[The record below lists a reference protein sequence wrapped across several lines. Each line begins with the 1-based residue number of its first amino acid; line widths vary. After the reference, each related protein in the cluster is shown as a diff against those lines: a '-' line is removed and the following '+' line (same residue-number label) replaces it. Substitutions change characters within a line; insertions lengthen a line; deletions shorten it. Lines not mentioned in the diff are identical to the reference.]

1 MTKEQ
6 KDNLFVL
13 IKSLSKSEKRQFKLY
28 VGRLGVNED
37 SKFLLLFNILQKLK
51 AYDETAILKNG
62 FVKKEQLSN
71 LKAHLYKQIL
81 ISLRLN
87 PSHQNIRIQIREQLD
102 FATILYHK
110 GLYTQSLK
118 ILDKAKSLAISNEEK
133 NIANEII
140 ELEKVIESQYITRSI
155 STRADEL
162 TIQAKE
168 LSRQNLLASKL
179 SNLALQLYG
188 LFLKTGYVK
197 QASEHE
203 KVTKYFKDRLPD
215 YKISELGFREKL
227 WLYKSYLWY
236 SFLTQDFLACY
247 KYSKK
252 WVDLFHEYPAMIRLN
267 PVFFLN
273 GNQNLLEALFFIKR
287 HDKFLDTLNNLIR
300 VTNQDW
306 FPKDDNVES
315 LTFLYISSNK
325 FNAHFMEGT
334 FKQGLPLIPDTLEG
348 LRKHKSRIDEHHVM
362 VFYYKFASLYF
373 GIGDYHKCI
382 EFLEKIIS
390 NKSLQMREDLLCFS
404 RILNLVAHYEAGLD
418 YNLESL
424 IKSTYKF
431 LIKMEDL
438 HMVQKEMIKF
448 LKRLGDIYPQD
459 IKAAFK
465 ELHAKL
471 KVFENDPYEK
481 RAFLYLD
488 VLSWLESNIE
498 NKSVESI
505 IRRKY
510 LSLSKI
516 N

>member
-1 MTKEQ
+1 MTREQ

-28 VGRLGVNED
+28 VGRIGVNED
-37 SKFLLLFNILQKLK
+37 SKFLLLFTVMQKLK
-51 AYDETAILKNG
+51 SYDETAILKHG

-118 ILDKAKSLAISNEEK
+118 ILDKAKSLAIANEEK
-133 NIANEII
+133 NIAYEII
-140 ELEKVIESQYITRSI
+140 ELEKVIEGQYITRSI
-155 STRADEL
+155 SNRADEL
-162 TIQAKE
+162 THQAQE
-168 LSRQNLLASKL
+168 LSQQNLLASQL
-179 SNLALQLYG
+179 SNLSLQLYG
-188 LFLKTGYVK
+188 EFLKTGFVK

-203 KVTKYFKDRLPD
+203 KITAYFNDRLPK

-236 SFLTQDFLACY
+236 SFLIQDFLGCY

-252 WVDLFHEYPAMIRLN
+252 WVNLFHEHPGMIKLN

-273 GNQNLLEALFFIKR
+273 GYQNLLEALFFIKQ
-287 HDKFLDTLNNLIR
+287 HEKFKETLTTLIEI
-300 VTNQDW
+300 TAEEG
-306 FPKDDNVES
+306 FPKDDNVQS
-315 LTFLYISSNK
+315 LAFLYVESNK

-334 FKQGLPLIPDTLEG
+334 FKEGLPLIPKTLEG
-348 LRKHKSRIDEHHVM
+348 IRKHKTRIDEHHVM
-362 VFYYKFASLYF
+362 VFYYKIASLYF
-373 GIGDYHKCI
+373 GIGEYQNCI
-382 EFLEKIIS
+382 DFLDKIIS

-438 HMVQKEMIKF
+438 YLVQKEMITF
-448 LKRLGDIYPQD
+448 LKQLGEIYPQE

-471 KVFENDPYEK
+471 KVFEDDPYEK

-488 VLSWLESNIE
+488 ILSWLESRIE

-505 IRRKY
+505 IRRKF
-510 LSLSKI
+510 LFLNK
-516 N
+516 NN

>member
-1 MTKEQ
+1 M
-6 KDNLFVL
+6 FF
-13 IKSLSKSEKRQFKLY
+13 FK
-28 VGRLGVNED
+28 
-37 SKFLLLFNILQKLK
+37 
-51 AYDETAILKNG
+51 
-62 FVKKEQLSN
+62 
-71 LKAHLYKQIL
+71 
-81 ISLRLN
+81 
-87 PSHQNIRIQIREQLD
+87 
-102 FATILYHK
+102 
-110 GLYTQSLK
+110 
-118 ILDKAKSLAISNEEK
+118 
-133 NIANEII
+133 
-140 ELEKVIESQYITRSI
+140 
-155 STRADEL
+155 
-162 TIQAKE
+162 
-168 LSRQNLLASKL
+168 
-179 SNLALQLYG
+179 
-188 LFLKTGYVK
+188 
-197 QASEHE
+197 
-203 KVTKYFKDRLPD
+203 
-215 YKISELGFREKL
+215 
-227 WLYKSYLWY
+227 
-236 SFLTQDFLACY
+236 
-247 KYSKK
+247 
-252 WVDLFHEYPAMIRLN
+252 
-267 PVFFLN
+267 
-273 GNQNLLEALFFIKR
+273 NLLEALFFIKR
-287 HDKFLDTLNNLIR
+287 HDKFLDTLNNLISI
-300 VTNQDW
+300 TNQDW

-315 LTFLYISSNK
+315 LTFLYVGSNK

-334 FKQGLPLIPDTLEG
+334 FKEGLPLIPETLEG

-362 VFYYKFASLYF
+362 VFYYKIASLYF

-465 ELHAKL
+465 GLHAKL

-510 LSLSKI
+510 LSLNKI

>member
-1 MTKEQ
+1 
-6 KDNLFVL
+6 
-13 IKSLSKSEKRQFKLY
+13 
-28 VGRLGVNED
+28 
-37 SKFLLLFNILQKLK
+37 
-51 AYDETAILKNG
+51 
-62 FVKKEQLSN
+62 
-71 LKAHLYKQIL
+71 
-81 ISLRLN
+81 
-87 PSHQNIRIQIREQLD
+87 
-102 FATILYHK
+102 
-110 GLYTQSLK
+110 
-118 ILDKAKSLAISNEEK
+118 
-133 NIANEII
+133 
-140 ELEKVIESQYITRSI
+140 
-155 STRADEL
+155 
-162 TIQAKE
+162 
-168 LSRQNLLASKL
+168 
-179 SNLALQLYG
+179 
-188 LFLKTGYVK
+188 
-197 QASEHE
+197 
-203 KVTKYFKDRLPD
+203 
-215 YKISELGFREKL
+215 
-227 WLYKSYLWY
+227 
-236 SFLTQDFLACY
+236 
-247 KYSKK
+247 
-252 WVDLFHEYPAMIRLN
+252 MIRLN

-287 HDKFLDTLNNLIR
+287 HDKFKDTLNNLINIR
-300 VTNQDW
+300 GQDW

-315 LTFLYISSNK
+315 LSFLFIGLNK

-334 FKQGLPLIPDTLEG
+334 FKEGLPLIPETLEG

-362 VFYYKFASLYF
+362 VFYYKIASLYF

-382 EFLEKIIS
+382 EFLAKIIS

-418 YNLESL
+418 YNLETL

-438 HMVQKEMIKF
+438 HLVQKEMIKF

-510 LSLSKI
+510 LSLNKI

>member
-1 MTKEQ
+1 M
-6 KDNLFVL
+6 
-13 IKSLSKSEKRQFKLY
+13 
-28 VGRLGVNED
+28 
-37 SKFLLLFNILQKLK
+37 IL
-51 AYDETAILKNG
+51 
-62 FVKKEQLSN
+62 
-71 LKAHLYKQIL
+71 
-81 ISLRLN
+81 
-87 PSHQNIRIQIREQLD
+87 
-102 FATILYHK
+102 
-110 GLYTQSLK
+110 
-118 ILDKAKSLAISNEEK
+118 
-133 NIANEII
+133 
-140 ELEKVIESQYITRSI
+140 
-155 STRADEL
+155 
-162 TIQAKE
+162 
-168 LSRQNLLASKL
+168 
-179 SNLALQLYG
+179 
-188 LFLKTGYVK
+188 
-197 QASEHE
+197 
-203 KVTKYFKDRLPD
+203 
-215 YKISELGFREKL
+215 
-227 WLYKSYLWY
+227 
-236 SFLTQDFLACY
+236 
-247 KYSKK
+247 
-252 WVDLFHEYPAMIRLN
+252 LN

-287 HDKFLDTLNNLIR
+287 YDKFLDTLNNLIS

-382 EFLEKIIS
+382 DFLEKIIS

-418 YNLESL
+418 YNLDSL

-465 ELHAKL
+465 GLHAKL

-510 LSLSKI
+510 LSLNKI

>member
-37 SKFLLLFNILQKLK
+37 SKFLLLFNVLHKLK
-51 AYDETAILKNG
+51 VYNESAILKNG

-110 GLYTQSLK
+110 GLYTQGLK
-118 ILDKAKSLAISNEEK
+118 ILDKAKSLAIANEEK
-133 NIANEII
+133 NSAYEII
-140 ELEKVIESQYITRSI
+140 ELEKVIEAQYITRSI
-155 STRADEL
+155 SSRADEL
-162 TIQAKE
+162 TIQAKQ
-168 LSRQNLLASKL
+168 LSQQNVLASKL
-179 SNLALQLYG
+179 SNLSLQLYG

-197 QASEHE
+197 DASEHE
-203 KVTKYFKDRLPD
+203 KVTKYFNDRLPV
-215 YKISELGFREKL
+215 YKFSELGFREKL
-227 WLYKSYLWY
+227 WLYKSYLWF

-252 WVDLFHEYPAMIRLN
+252 WVNLFHEYPGMIRLN

-273 GNQNLLEALFFIKR
+273 GNQNLLEALFFVR
-287 HDKFLDTLNNLIR
+287 QHDKFKETLTNLIEI
-300 VTNQDW
+300 TNEDW
-306 FPKDDNVES
+306 FPKDDNVQS
-315 LTFLYISSNK
+315 LTFLYVGSNK
-325 FNAHFMEGT
+325 FNSHFMEGK
-334 FKQGLPLIPDTLEG
+334 FQEGLPLVAETLEG
-348 LRKHKSRIDEHHVM
+348 IRKHKSRIDEHHIM
-362 VFYYKFASLYF
+362 VFYYKIASLYF
-373 GIGDYHKCI
+373 GIGEHHKCI
-382 EFLEKIIS
+382 EFLSKIIS

-418 YNLESL
+418 YNLDTL
-424 IKSTYKF
+424 IKSTFKF

-438 HMVQKEMIKF
+438 HKVQREMITF
-448 LKRLGDIYPQD
+448 LKGLGDLYPQD

-465 ELHAKL
+465 QLHAKL
-471 KVFENDPYEK
+471 KVFEDDPYEK

-488 VLSWLESNIE
+488 VLSWLESKIE
-498 NKSVESI
+498 NKSVEMI
-505 IRRKY
+505 IRRKF
-510 LSLSKI
+510 LSLNKK

>member
-28 VGRLGVNED
+28 VGRIGVNED
-37 SKFLLLFNILQKLK
+37 SKFLLLFTVLQKLK
-51 AYDETAILKNG
+51 IYDEAAILKHG

-118 ILDKAKSLAISNEEK
+118 ILDKAKSLAVANEEK
-133 NIANEII
+133 NIAYEII
-140 ELEKVIESQYITRSI
+140 ELEKVIEGQYITRSI
-155 STRADEL
+155 SNRADAL
-162 TIQAKE
+162 TIQTQE
-168 LSRQNLLASKL
+168 LSQQNLLASQL
-179 SNLALQLYG
+179 SNLSLQLYG
-188 LFLKTGYVK
+188 EFLKTGFVK
-197 QASEHE
+197 QASEH
-203 KVTKYFKDRLPD
+203 KKITKYFKDRLPE

-236 SFLTQDFLACY
+236 SFLIQDFLGCY

-252 WVDLFHEYPAMIRLN
+252 WVNIFHEHPGMIKLN

-273 GNQNLLEALFFIKR
+273 GYQNLLEALFFIKN
-287 HDKFLDTLNNLIR
+287 HKKFKDTLTRLIEI
-300 VTNQDW
+300 TKEKE
-306 FPKDDNVES
+306 FPKDDNVQS
-315 LTFLYISSNK
+315 LTFLYVGSNK

-334 FKQGLPLIPDTLEG
+334 FREGLPLIPETLEG
-348 LRKHKSRIDEHHVM
+348 IDKHKTRIDEHHVM
-362 VFYYKFASLYF
+362 VFYYKIASLYF
-373 GIGDYHKCI
+373 GIGEHQKCI
-382 EFLEKIIS
+382 DFLDKIIS

-438 HMVQKEMIKF
+438 YLVQKEMIKF
-448 LKRLGDIYPQD
+448 LKQLGDIYPQE

-471 KVFENDPYEK
+471 KVLEDDPYER

-488 VLSWLESNIE
+488 ILSWLESKIE
-498 NKSVESI
+498 NKSVESV
-505 IRRKY
+505 IRRKF
-510 LSLSKI
+510 LFLNK
-516 N
+516 NN

>member
-1 MTKEQ
+1 
-6 KDNLFVL
+6 
-13 IKSLSKSEKRQFKLY
+13 
-28 VGRLGVNED
+28 
-37 SKFLLLFNILQKLK
+37 
-51 AYDETAILKNG
+51 
-62 FVKKEQLSN
+62 
-71 LKAHLYKQIL
+71 
-81 ISLRLN
+81 
-87 PSHQNIRIQIREQLD
+87 
-102 FATILYHK
+102 
-110 GLYTQSLK
+110 
-118 ILDKAKSLAISNEEK
+118 
-133 NIANEII
+133 
-140 ELEKVIESQYITRSI
+140 
-155 STRADEL
+155 
-162 TIQAKE
+162 
-168 LSRQNLLASKL
+168 
-179 SNLALQLYG
+179 
-188 LFLKTGYVK
+188 
-197 QASEHE
+197 
-203 KVTKYFKDRLPD
+203 
-215 YKISELGFREKL
+215 
-227 WLYKSYLWY
+227 
-236 SFLTQDFLACY
+236 
-247 KYSKK
+247 
-252 WVDLFHEYPAMIRLN
+252 MIRLN

-382 EFLEKIIS
+382 DFLEKIIS

-418 YNLESL
+418 YNLDSL

-459 IKAAFK
+459 IRAAFK
-465 ELHAKL
+465 ELHTKL

-510 LSLSKI
+510 LSLSEI

>member
-1 MTKEQ
+1 
-6 KDNLFVL
+6 
-13 IKSLSKSEKRQFKLY
+13 
-28 VGRLGVNED
+28 
-37 SKFLLLFNILQKLK
+37 
-51 AYDETAILKNG
+51 
-62 FVKKEQLSN
+62 
-71 LKAHLYKQIL
+71 
-81 ISLRLN
+81 
-87 PSHQNIRIQIREQLD
+87 
-102 FATILYHK
+102 
-110 GLYTQSLK
+110 
-118 ILDKAKSLAISNEEK
+118 
-133 NIANEII
+133 
-140 ELEKVIESQYITRSI
+140 
-155 STRADEL
+155 
-162 TIQAKE
+162 
-168 LSRQNLLASKL
+168 
-179 SNLALQLYG
+179 
-188 LFLKTGYVK
+188 
-197 QASEHE
+197 
-203 KVTKYFKDRLPD
+203 VTKYFKDRLPD

-273 GNQNLLEALFFIKR
+273 GNQNLLEALFFIRR

-465 ELHAKL
+465 GLHAKL

-510 LSLSKI
+510 LSLNKI

>member
-1 MTKEQ
+1 
-6 KDNLFVL
+6 
-13 IKSLSKSEKRQFKLY
+13 
-28 VGRLGVNED
+28 
-37 SKFLLLFNILQKLK
+37 
-51 AYDETAILKNG
+51 
-62 FVKKEQLSN
+62 
-71 LKAHLYKQIL
+71 
-81 ISLRLN
+81 
-87 PSHQNIRIQIREQLD
+87 
-102 FATILYHK
+102 
-110 GLYTQSLK
+110 
-118 ILDKAKSLAISNEEK
+118 
-133 NIANEII
+133 
-140 ELEKVIESQYITRSI
+140 
-155 STRADEL
+155 
-162 TIQAKE
+162 
-168 LSRQNLLASKL
+168 
-179 SNLALQLYG
+179 
-188 LFLKTGYVK
+188 
-197 QASEHE
+197 
-203 KVTKYFKDRLPD
+203 
-215 YKISELGFREKL
+215 
-227 WLYKSYLWY
+227 
-236 SFLTQDFLACY
+236 
-247 KYSKK
+247 
-252 WVDLFHEYPAMIRLN
+252 MIRLN

-287 HDKFLDTLNNLIR
+287 HDKFKDTLNNLINIR
-300 VTNQDW
+300 GQDW

-315 LTFLYISSNK
+315 LSFLFIGLNK

-334 FKQGLPLIPDTLEG
+334 FKEGLPLIPETLEG

-362 VFYYKFASLYF
+362 VFYYKIASLYF

-382 EFLEKIIS
+382 EFLAKIIS

-418 YNLESL
+418 YNLETL

-438 HMVQKEMIKF
+438 HLVQKEMIKF

-498 NKSVESI
+498 NKSVEYI

-510 LSLSKI
+510 LSLNKI

>member
-28 VGRLGVNED
+28 VGRIGVNED
-37 SKFLLLFNILQKLK
+37 SKFLLLFTVLQKLK
-51 AYDETAILKNG
+51 IYDESAILKHG

-118 ILDKAKSLAISNEEK
+118 ILDKAKSLAVANEEK
-133 NIANEII
+133 NIAYEII
-140 ELEKVIESQYITRSI
+140 ELEKVIEGQYITRSI
-155 STRADEL
+155 SNRADEL

-168 LSRQNLLASKL
+168 LSQNNLLASKL
-179 SNLALQLYG
+179 SNLSLQLYG
-188 LFLKTGYVK
+188 VFLKTGFVK
-197 QASEHE
+197 QASEYD
-203 KVTKYFKDRLPD
+203 KITKYFNDRLPE

-227 WLYKSYLWY
+227 WLYKSHLWY
-236 SFLTQDFLACY
+236 SFLIQDFLGCY
-247 KYSKK
+247 KYSMQ
-252 WVDLFHEYPAMIRLN
+252 WVNLFHEHPGMIKLN

-273 GNQNLLEALFFIKR
+273 GYQNLLEALFFIKQ
-287 HDKFLDTLNNLIR
+287 HEKFKETLTTLIEI
-300 VTNQDW
+300 TKEEG
-306 FPKDDNVES
+306 FPKDDNVQS
-315 LTFLYISSNK
+315 LTFLYVGSNK

-334 FKQGLPLIPDTLEG
+334 FKEGLPLIPEILEG
-348 LRKHKSRIDEHHVM
+348 IRKHKTRIDEHHVM
-362 VFYYKFASLYF
+362 VFYYKIASLYF
-373 GIGDYHKCI
+373 GIGEHQKCI
-382 EFLEKIIS
+382 EFLDKIIS

-438 HMVQKEMIKF
+438 YLVQKEMIKF
-448 LKRLGDIYPQD
+448 LKQLGDIYPQE

-471 KVFENDPYEK
+471 KRLEEDPYER

-488 VLSWLESNIE
+488 VLSWLESRIE
-498 NKSVESI
+498 NKSVETI
-505 IRRKY
+505 IRRKF
-510 LSLSKI
+510 LSSNK
-516 N
+516 NN

>member
-1 MTKEQ
+1 
-6 KDNLFVL
+6 
-13 IKSLSKSEKRQFKLY
+13 
-28 VGRLGVNED
+28 
-37 SKFLLLFNILQKLK
+37 
-51 AYDETAILKNG
+51 
-62 FVKKEQLSN
+62 
-71 LKAHLYKQIL
+71 
-81 ISLRLN
+81 
-87 PSHQNIRIQIREQLD
+87 
-102 FATILYHK
+102 
-110 GLYTQSLK
+110 
-118 ILDKAKSLAISNEEK
+118 
-133 NIANEII
+133 
-140 ELEKVIESQYITRSI
+140 
-155 STRADEL
+155 
-162 TIQAKE
+162 
-168 LSRQNLLASKL
+168 
-179 SNLALQLYG
+179 
-188 LFLKTGYVK
+188 
-197 QASEHE
+197 
-203 KVTKYFKDRLPD
+203 
-215 YKISELGFREKL
+215 
-227 WLYKSYLWY
+227 
-236 SFLTQDFLACY
+236 
-247 KYSKK
+247 
-252 WVDLFHEYPAMIRLN
+252 MIRLN

-287 HDKFLDTLNNLIR
+287 HDKFLDTLNNLISI
-300 VTNQDW
+300 TNQDW

-315 LTFLYISSNK
+315 LTFLYVGSNK

-334 FKQGLPLIPDTLEG
+334 FKEGLPLIPETLEG

-362 VFYYKFASLYF
+362 VFYYKIASLYF

-465 ELHAKL
+465 GLHAKL

-510 LSLSKI
+510 LSLNKI

>member
-28 VGRLGVNED
+28 VGRIGVNED
-37 SKFLLLFNILQKLK
+37 SKFLLLFTVLQKLK
-51 AYDETAILKNG
+51 IYDESAILKYG

-118 ILDKAKSLAISNEEK
+118 ILDKAKSLAVANEEK
-133 NIANEII
+133 NIAYEII
-140 ELEKVIESQYITRSI
+140 ELEKVIEGQYITRSI
-155 STRADEL
+155 SNRADEL

-168 LSRQNLLASKL
+168 LSQKNLLASKL
-179 SNLALQLYG
+179 SNLSLQLYG
-188 LFLKTGYVK
+188 VFLKTGFVK
-197 QASEHE
+197 QASEYD
-203 KVTKYFKDRLPD
+203 KITKYFHERLPE

-236 SFLTQDFLACY
+236 SFLIQDFLGCY

-252 WVDLFHEYPAMIRLN
+252 WVDLFHEHPGMIKLN

-273 GNQNLLEALFFIKR
+273 GYQNLLEALFFIKQ
-287 HDKFLDTLNNLIR
+287 HEKFKETLASLIGI
-300 VTNQDW
+300 TKEEG
-306 FPKDDNVES
+306 FPKDDNVQS
-315 LTFLYISSNK
+315 LIFLYVGSNK
-325 FNAHFMEGT
+325 LNAHFMEGT
-334 FKQGLPLIPDTLEG
+334 FKEGLPLIPETLEG
-348 LRKHKSRIDEHHVM
+348 LHKHKTRIDEHHVM
-362 VFYYKFASLYF
+362 VFYYKIASLYF
-373 GIGDYHKCI
+373 GIGEHQKCI
-382 EFLEKIIS
+382 EFLNKIIS

-438 HMVQKEMIKF
+438 YLVQKEMIKF
-448 LKRLGDIYPQD
+448 LKQLGEIYPQE
-459 IKAAFK
+459 IKNAFK

-471 KVFENDPYEK
+471 KVFEEDPYER

-488 VLSWLESNIE
+488 VLSWLESRIE
-498 NKSVESI
+498 NKSVETI
-505 IRRKY
+505 IRRKF
-510 LSLSKI
+510 LFLNKK
-516 N
+516 